1 MPLPLRRRILIYSS
15 TLLVALIAA
24 MLVFVNYQAQRFVNE
39 RIGTELE
46 QGIQR
51 LNAGVNERLD
61 DLQLTARLV
70 ASFPA
75 LKALLA
81 TDFATIRDF
90 LNSYL
95 QENKRAESLI
105 VFDPTGRVVAR
116 TDTPSL
122 APIPEVKARWVEPA
136 LSAPAESAG
145 STQRAF
151 TSGIG
156 ASEGVSV
163 RATTRPVG
171 SNTIRDSARLFS
183 CR

>member
-1 MPLPLRRRILIYSS
+1 MRLPLRRRILIYSS
-15 TLLVALIAA
+15 VLLLGLIAA

-51 LNAGVNERLD
+51 LNAAVNERLD

-75 LKALLA
+75 LKALLT
-81 TDFATIRDF
+81 TDLATIRDF
-90 LNSYL
+90 LKAYQ
-95 QENKRAESLI
+95 QENEHAELLI
-105 VFDPTGRVVAR
+105 VLDPAGRVVAR

-136 LSAPAESAG
+136 LSAQSVAG
-145 STQRAF
+145 ILATE
-151 TSGIG
+151 SGISYAPCAPAAAGG
-156 ASEGVSV
+156 A
-163 RATTRPVG
+163 
-171 SNTIRDSARLFS
+171 LF
-183 CR
+183 RFVLA